1 MALSREEELE
11 LQKLEEEQ
19 SVLTSQLDDIRKQ
32 VAPAAVESPIA
43 QPAETGMLEAG
54 ARGAAQ
60 GLTFG
65 TADEIAAG
73 AEALFTDKP
82 YEQALEESR
91 AEYKAAEQEYP
102 LTTLGGEIL
111 GGVGQ
116 GIALT
121 AAAGPAGAATAG
133 AGALAKL
140 RRAAQIA
147 KGVILPSKEAGA
159 VKNIA
164 KLAGSGAAI
173 GGATAIGKSE
183 EEGLA
188 RLKDAPAGAVSGG
201 VIGGAIGG
209 AAAGIGK
216 AGAAISKA
224 VDEGTMPYSVKM
236 IRDAWRQGLEGQGFI
251 SMKDK
256 KKVTDE
262 FFDSADQAVSKIKD
276 TMEELATLK
285 EEIIRNT
292 DKTVTIAPSIQRTRA
307 KLQKLV
313 DEGVADAKPL
323 LNLFLKSTVSIAGD
337 GTKVSI
343 PNAVNL
349 VRRLREG
356 YKLDTSR
363 SVKDAVEEIISDI
376 NNNVRFTLTPEDTVA
391 ALQKTGKQ
399 ELLDMY
405 NKYLS
410 PDSPAFIPDQ
420 STANPTISKE
430 DKAFFDSLKRSLARK
445 NKNPEEAAK
454 AEKSLKGTLAALKK
468 PVKGKAPVDP
478 NKLTD
483 KELEAW
489 QEAMNAGIGDSPI
502 TKLDSSLHSLLNAQE
517 LLGIQGTTKSVPG
530 KSAARMKVFSNLR
543 SQTADTGSG
552 EKAYKLYSEAL
563 EEMRKSY
570 APLAQEVEQI
580 TKKPV
585 EKLEVKKFL
594 EGAKLGD
601 SAKETG
607 LIKSVVGAAGQIAA
621 TGANVAGQVKGAA
634 SRGASGPIPLLPT
647 SLGTRPIV
655 RTLTV
660 AKQSIDDVARANPN
674 SPVWKYMGDQIDQ
687 ALATKDEVRRAA
699 ILNSLMQYES
709 FRKMIG
715 EDWNKKEE

>member
-1 MALSREEELE
+1 MALTREEELE
-11 LQKLEEEQ
+11 LQRLEEEQ
-19 SVLTSQLDDIRKQ
+19 SLLTSQLDEVRKQ
-32 VAPAAVESPIA
+32 ITPVQPSPIEE
-43 QPAETGMLEAG
+43 PADTSMLEAG

-73 AEALFTDKP
+73 LESTFTDKP
-82 YEQALEESR
+82 YEKALEESR
-91 AEYKAAEQEYP
+91 AEYKAAEEEYP
-102 LTTLGGEIL
+102 LTTLGGEVL

-116 GIALT
+116 GLALT
-121 AAAGPAGAATAG
+121 AAAGPAGAAAAG
-133 AGALAKL
+133 AGALGKL

-147 KGVILPSKEAGA
+147 KGVIMPSKEAGA

-173 GGATAIGKSE
+173 GGATSIGKSE
-183 EEGLA
+183 EEGLN
-188 RLKDAPAGAVSGG
+188 RLKDVPMGLASGG
-201 VIGGAIGG
+201 IIGGAIGG
-209 AAAGIGK
+209 VGAGLGK
-216 AGAAISKA
+216 AGQAISKA
-224 VDEGTMPYSVKM
+224 VDEGTMPYSIKM

-256 KKVTDE
+256 SKISSE
-262 FFDSADQAVSKIKD
+262 FFDAADEAVEKIKS
-276 TMEELATLK
+276 TTEELGLLK
-285 EEIIRNT
+285 EEILKNT
-292 DKTVTIAPSIQRTRA
+292 DKTVTLAPSIQRTKQ

-313 DEGVADAKPL
+313 DGGVADAKPL
-323 LNLFLKSTVSIAGD
+323 LTLLSKSSATMVGD
-337 GTKVSI
+337 GANVPI
-343 PNAVNL
+343 QNAVNL

-356 YKLDTSR
+356 YKPDTSR
-363 SVKDAVEEIISDI
+363 SVKDAIEEVISDI
-376 NNNVRFTLTPEDTVA
+376 NNGVRLSLTPDDTVA
-391 ALQKTGKQ
+391 ALQKTGRQ
-399 ELLDMY
+399 DLLDMY

-420 STANPTISKE
+420 SVATPAISKE
-430 DKAFFDSLKRSLARK
+430 DKAFFDSLKRSVSRK
-445 NKNPEEAAK
+445 NKKPGEAAK
-454 AEKSLKGTLAALKK
+454 TEKSLKGTLAALKK
-468 PVKGKAPVDP
+468 PAKDKVPADP

-489 QEAMNAGIGDSPI
+489 QEAINAGIGDSPI

-517 LLGIQGTTKSVPG
+517 LLGISGTTKSVPG

-552 EKAYKLYSEAL
+552 EKAYKLYSDAL
-563 EEMRKSY
+563 EEMKKSY
-570 APLAQEVEQI
+570 APLAEEVQQI

-621 TGANVAGQVKGAA
+621 TGANVAGQIKGAA
-634 SRGASGPIPLLPT
+634 SRGASGPIPGLPT
-647 SLGTRPIV
+647 SLATRPVV

-660 AKQSIDDVARANPN
+660 AKQSVDDIARANPN
-674 SPVWKYMGDQIDQ
+674 SPVWKYMGEQIDL
-687 ALATKDEVRRAA
+687 ALSTKDEVRRAA

-709 FRKMIG
+709 FRKLLG
-715 EDWNKKEE
+715 DDKEE